1 MCLFEIYI
9 IKYCISLVGIMST
22 MHYTFYSSF
31 QDEQHKEKQRRPL
44 YQLYSEIPSFK

>member
-22 MHYTFYSSF
+22 MHYTFYASF
-31 QDEQHKEKQRRPL
+31 QNEQRRPL
-44 YQLYSEIPSFK
+44 YQLYSEIPSCK